1 MNYFTAV
8 DISADFK
15 FFSLVGF
22 MNSEQIIFST
32 PFYYYWECWYINTV
46 LENKGLM
53 YIQPSLRKD
62 WLSSLPHHCKM
73 SHTKEHRQ
81 LEWIEN

>member
-1 MNYFTAV
+1 MSFGSGGKGESQELNVTLYKVLLCCQNYGYCYWHSFFQKRMNYFTAV

-32 PFYYYWECWYINTV
+32 PFYYY
-46 LENKGLM
+46 
-53 YIQPSLRKD
+53 
-62 WLSSLPHHCKM
+62 
-73 SHTKEHRQ
+73 
-81 LEWIEN
+81 